1 MFIPSNTLVENALAD
16 AKDRL
21 RSWNMERADSILDN
35 WIFQSAFYKDVEYKR
50 EDFGNPAK
58 PDLISIFNQQ
68 WRTTVNKV
76 DLDNPVKMSNG
87 IAYYVTSLKIPTNAV
102 LLWRIKEF
110 FCPAWN
116 APLTDSEKLAY
127 YNLYP
132 EEGSTNYKNESMNIL
147 CTGTKNYAGVNH
159 PNSNWPAIDYSGLR
173 FQLIDDTQKGVLQ
186 FKCFKMQEHVDGTH
200 TLIPYTLPPGE
211 YYLYWGHYG
220 KYSRVNATFYVNDM
234 KVREIS
240 EVEMYSINWDRGGG
254 GFNEIYNTVS
264 NYDRDGAE
272 IGIVTIGGDV
282 PVELTIK
289 IEFTAGYNKNLSP
302 FHWCFRPT
310 ENCY

>member
-1 MFIPSNTLVENALAD
+1 MWNTKE
-16 AKDRL
+16 K
-21 RSWNMERADSILDN
+21 ILETR
-35 WIFQSAFYKDVEYKR
+35 QSR
-50 EDFGNPAK
+50 T
-58 PDLISIFNQQ
+58 FNQQ

-147 CTGTKNYAGVNH
+147 CTGTKNYAGVNQ

-173 FQLIDDTQKGVLQ
+173 FQLIDDTQKGVL
-186 FKCFKMQEHVDGTH
+186 
-200 TLIPYTLPPGE
+200 
-211 YYLYWGHYG
+211 
-220 KYSRVNATFYVNDM
+220 
-234 KVREIS
+234 
-240 EVEMYSINWDRGGG
+240 
-254 GFNEIYNTVS
+254 
-264 NYDRDGAE
+264 
-272 IGIVTIGGDV
+272 
-282 PVELTIK
+282 
-289 IEFTAGYNKNLSP
+289 
-302 FHWCFRPT
+302 
-310 ENCY
+310 